1 MAISS
6 YFYSIKKLDKR
17 DSKKVESNLSIN
29 KLTIWD
35 TKKLI
40 LNLSSKKEKFT
51 IHFQYKSHLSF
62 LATLIKRRI
71 LIIFL
76 TNLQLVVMC
85 TRQINLQFS
94 WEMIESRLFRTF

>member
-51 IHFQYKSHLSF
+51 TRFQYKNHLLF
-62 LATLIKRRI
+62 LATLIKKRT

-76 TNLQLVVMC
+76 TNLQTVVMC